1 MKKIASL
8 LIVLILVVAMIPAT
22 AEAGKK
28 IAVIC
33 DPVGVNAFLTQ
44 VVEKVEEL
52 AATYGYEYRIL
63 ECSDTDKWQSS
74 YDAAVAEEY
83 DLILGVGWQSAEYA
97 AAKAEEAGENV
108 AFAVIDTD
116 AGSDKVASYSYNE
129 EQAAYLMGAMAGYAF
144 PNETKFGYIGCFEGS
159 GSFKYRWGFVE
170 GVKSVVPD
178 AQFTFNYTNSYADP
192 APAYEFAKQQQA
204 QGCTYI
210 FGGAAA
216 GNEGIF
222 NAALELAEEG
232 KYIYSI
238 GQDTDMTRAENPYI
252 ISSQLKNT
260 GVTAGIIIDAY
271 FAGTLES
278 GLHVLEMKDGAI
290 GATHITA
297 EGINLNSEILTEE
310 VIAQCKAVADA
321 ISSGELVLEMPASE
335 DEYIFPIF

>member
-1 MKKIASL
+1 MKKLISL
-8 LIVLILVVAMIPAT
+8 LLALCLALAAFCALADGARV
-22 AEAGKK
+22 
-28 IAVIC
+28 AVIC
-33 DPVGVNAFLTQ
+33 DPVGVNPFLTQ
-44 VVEKVEEL
+44 VVEKAQEL
-52 AATYGYEYRIL
+52 QATYGYELRIL

-97 AAKAEEAGENV
+97 AAKAEEADGI

-116 AGSDKVASYSYNE
+116 AGSDKVASFSYNE

-144 PNETKFGYIGCFEGS
+144 PNEKKFGYIGCFEGS
-159 GSFKYRWGFVE
+159 GSFKYRWGFTE
-170 GVKSVVPD
+170 GLLSVVPD
-178 AQFTFNYTNSYADP
+178 AQLTFNYTNSYSDP
-192 APAYEFAKQQQA
+192 GPAYEFAKQQQA

-238 GQDTDMTRAENPYI
+238 GQDTDMTREDNPYI
-252 ISSQLKNT
+252 LSSQLKNT

-271 FAGTLES
+271 FAGTLEG

-297 EGINLNSEILTEE
+297 EGAYLNSEILTDE

-321 ISSGELVLEMPASE
+321 IASGELVLEMPASE
-335 DEYIFPIF
+335 DEYTFPIF

>member
-1 MKKIASL
+1 MKKLISL
-8 LIVLILVVAMIPAT
+8 LLVLTLAFA
-22 AEAGKK
+22 AAGALADAARV
-28 IAVIC
+28 AVIC
-33 DPVGVNAFLTQ
+33 DPVGVNPFLTQ
-44 VVEKVEEL
+44 VVEKAQEL
-52 AATYGYEYRIL
+52 QATYGYDLRIL

-97 AAKAEEAGENV
+97 AAKAEEADGI

-116 AGSDKVASYSYNE
+116 AGSDKVASFSYNE

-159 GSFKYRWGFVE
+159 GSFKYRWGFME
-170 GVKSVVPD
+170 GVKSVIPD
-178 AQFTFNYTNSYADP
+178 AQITFNYTNSYADP

-216 GNEGIF
+216 CNEGIF
-222 NAALELAEEG
+222 NAALELAQEG

-238 GQDTDMTRAENPYI
+238 GQDTDMTREDNPYI
-252 ISSQLKNT
+252 LSSQLKNT

-271 FAGTLES
+271 FDGTLEN
-278 GLHVLEMKDGAI
+278 GLHVLEMKDNAI

-297 EGINLNSEILTEE
+297 EGAYLNSEILTDE

-321 ISSGELVLEMPASE
+321 IASGELVLEMPASE
-335 DEYIFPIF
+335 DEYTFPIF

>member
-1 MKKIASL
+1 MKKIAVLALVL
-8 LIVLILVVAMIPAT
+8 LMALAMIPASL
-22 AEAGKK
+22 AEGER

-33 DPVGVNAFLTQ
+33 DPVGVNPFLTQ
-44 VVEKVEEL
+44 VVEKAEEL
-52 AATYGYEYRIL
+52 QATYGYDLRIL

-97 AAKAEEAGENV
+97 AAKAEEADGI

-144 PNETKFGYIGCFEGS
+144 PEETKFGYIGCFEGS
-159 GSFKYRWGFVE
+159 GSFKYRWGFTE
-170 GVKSVVPD
+170 GLLSVIPE
-178 AQFTFNYTNSYADP
+178 AQLTFNFTNSYSDP
-192 APAYEFAKQQQA
+192 NPAYEFAMQQQA

-210 FGGAAA
+210 FSAAAA

-222 NAALELAEEG
+222 NAALELAKDG
-232 KYIYSI
+232 KYIYSV
-238 GQDTDMTRAENPYI
+238 GQDTDATREDNPYI

-260 GVTAGIIIDAY
+260 GVTAGMIIDAFY
-271 FAGTLES
+271 DGSLTN
-278 GLHVLEMKDGAI
+278 GLHVLEMKDNAI

-297 EGINLNSEILTEE
+297 EGNYLNSEIMTEE
-310 VIAQCKAVADA
+310 VIASCKAVVDA
-321 ISSGELVLEMPASE
+321 IVSGELVLEMPASE
-335 DEYIFPIF
+335 ADYTFPTF

>member
-8 LIVLILVVAMIPAT
+8 LIVFVLVLALVPAM
-22 AEAGKK
+22 AEGEK

-44 VVEKVEEL
+44 VVEKVEAL
-52 AATYGYEYRIL
+52 ADTYGYEYRIL
-63 ECSDTDKWQSS
+63 ECPDTDKWQAS

-83 DLILGVGWQSAEYA
+83 DLILGVGWQAASYA
-97 AAKAEEAGENV
+97 AAKAGETDDIR
-108 AFAVIDTD
+108 FAVIDTD
-116 AGSDKVASYSYNE
+116 AGSDKVASFSYNE

-159 GSFKYRWGFVE
+159 GSFKYRWGFME

-178 AQFTFNYTNSYADP
+178 AQITFNYTNSYADP

-216 GNEGIF
+216 CNEGIF

-238 GQDTDMTRAENPYI
+238 GQDTDMTRPENPYI
-252 ISSQLKNT
+252 LSSQLKNT
-260 GVTAGIIIDAY
+260 GVTAGIIIDAF
-271 FAGTLES
+271 FAGNLEC

-297 EGINLNSEILTEE
+297 EGNYLNSEILTDD
-310 VIAQCKAVADA
+310 VIAKCQAVADA
-321 ISSGELVLEMPASE
+321 IASGEMVLEMPASE
-335 DEYIFPIF
+335 DEYTFPIF

>member
-1 MKKIASL
+1 MKKILAL
-8 LIVLILVVAMIPAT
+8 LMALAMIPASL
-22 AEAGKK
+22 AEGERV
-28 IAVIC
+28 AVIC
-33 DPVGVNAFLTQ
+33 DPVGVNPFLTQ
-44 VVEKVEEL
+44 VVEKAEEL
-52 AATYGYEYRIL
+52 KDVYGYDLRIL

-97 AAKAEEAGENV
+97 ATKAEDADGI

-159 GSFKYRWGFVE
+159 GSFKYRWGFME

-178 AQFTFNYTNSYADP
+178 AQITFNYTNSYADP

-216 GNEGIF
+216 CNEGIF

-238 GQDTDMTRAENPYI
+238 GQDTDMTREDNPYI
-252 ISSQLKNT
+252 LSSQLKNT

-271 FAGTLES
+271 FAGNLEN

-297 EGINLNSEILTEE
+297 EGINLNSEILTDE

-321 ISSGELVLEMPASE
+321 IASGELVLEMPASE
-335 DEYIFPIF
+335 DEYTFPIF

>member
-1 MKKIASL
+1 MNLPRPALLLLAASL
-8 LIVLILVVAMIPAT
+8 AT
-22 AEAGKK
+22 AVAS
-28 IAVIC
+28 AHAD
-33 DPVGVNAFLTQ
+33 DPPGD
-44 VVEKVEEL
+44 
-52 AATYGYEYRIL
+52 GI
-63 ECSDTDKWQSS
+63 
-74 YDAAVAEEY
+74 
-83 DLILGVGWQSAEYA
+83 
-97 AAKAEEAGENV
+97 

-129 EQAAYLMGAMAGYAF
+129 EQAAYLMGAMAGYCF

-159 GSFKYRWGFVE
+159 GSFKYRWGFME

-178 AQFTFNYTNSYADP
+178 AQITFNYTNSYADP

-204 QGCTYI
+204 QGCTYS
-210 FGGAAA
+210 FGGAVA

-238 GQDTDMTRAENPYI
+238 GQDTDMTREDNPYI
-252 ISSQLKNT
+252 LSSQLKNT
-260 GVTAGIIIDAY
+260 GGTAGIIIDA
-271 FAGTLES
+271 FFDGSLEN

-297 EGINLNSEILTEE
+297 EGAYLNSEILTDE

-321 ISSGELVLEMPASE
+321 ISSGDLVLEMPASE
-335 DEYIFPIF
+335 DDYTFPIF